1 MIFACVGLH
10 NFLRLEDSNDDFD
23 TSNLLPEPSCNVTST
38 NAGSNEDDD
47 LQSQLQQ
54 ANAGI
59 WRDSMT
65 QNMRN
70 DGTHLSRELVS
81 IILVI
86 EQ

>member
-23 TSNLLPEPSCNVTST
+23 TSDLLPEPPCTVTSS

-59 WRDSMT
+59 LRDSIT
-65 QNMRN
+65 RNMWN
-70 DGTHLSRELVS
+70 DGTHIS
-81 IILVI
+81 
-86 EQ
+86 